1 MLEVPDDSVDA
12 VDDVD
17 DDGDCDDAFDNCS
30 KSKCS
35 AKFNDVKSLVELYLE
50 LNNILLPLQ
59 IQGHTLF
66 IDTVNNDFAPYKLT
80 A

>member
-17 DDGDCDDAFDNCS
+17 SEDAVVDDCS
-30 KSKCS
+30 KSKCW
-35 AKFNDVKSLVELYLE
+35 AKFNDVKLLAELYLE
-50 LNNILLPLQ
+50 SNHILLHTQ
-59 IQGHTLF
+59 IQGHALF
-66 IDTVNNDFAPYKLT
+66 IDTVNNDLPHTIQT